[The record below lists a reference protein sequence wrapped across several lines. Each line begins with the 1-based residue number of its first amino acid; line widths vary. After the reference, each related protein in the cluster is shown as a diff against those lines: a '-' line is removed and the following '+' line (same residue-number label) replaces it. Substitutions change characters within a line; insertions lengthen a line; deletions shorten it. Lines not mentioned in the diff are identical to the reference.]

1 MKMPF
6 RRLSPAVPATSAA
19 AADGVDLD
27 EFLDA
32 PRPSRTRRWI
42 KWGLVVL
49 GVVLLVLLLR
59 GCLQPAATGEYLTK
73 SAARGDLTVTVS
85 ATGTLKP
92 TNEVQVGSEQS
103 GIVTQVFADNND
115 RVTKGQPLARLDTSR
130 LTDAITQNRAALNLA
145 RAQVDQA
152 QATAQASAS
161 SLARLENVYKLS
173 GGKVPSLTELDN
185 ARADRARTVAAVRA
199 AQASVVQAEAQ
210 LSSAQINLTKAT
222 IYSPV
227 TGVVLS
233 RQIDPGQTVAASFT
247 APVLFTIA
255 EDLGAMKL
263 EVQVDEADVGLVEAG
278 QAASFAV
285 DAYPGRRFPA
295 TVERVDVGSDGA
307 GTNAAAT
314 TANQVVSYTAVLS
327 VRNDDGRL
335 RPGMTAT
342 AEIVTQTERNQLLV
356 ANEALRWQP
365 EKEEGGGLQFGP
377 PPGPEQKVGIGR
389 GATGT
394 VYVLGADGT
403 PQSLPVRVGVSDGT
417 RTAVTGGALKAGQK
431 VVVGQLVPGESEA
444 EAKGGS
450 GG

>member
-1 MKMPF
+1 MRLPF
-6 RRLSPAVPATSAA
+6 RRRTATATDA
-19 AADGVDLD
+19 LADADLD

-32 PRPSRTRRWI
+32 PRPSRRRTWI
-42 KWGLVVL
+42 KWGLVAV
-49 GVVLLVLLLR
+49 GVVLLALLVR
-59 GCLQPAATGEYLTK
+59 SCAQPAATGEYLTK
-73 SAARGDLTVTVS
+73 PAARGDLTVTVS

-103 GIVTQVFADNND
+103 GIVTAVFADNND
-115 RVTKGQPLARLDTSR
+115 RVSKGQPLARLDISR
-130 LTDAITQNRAALNLA
+130 LTDTITQNRAALNLA

-152 QATAQASAS
+152 KATAQASAS

-199 AQASVVQAEAQ
+199 AEASVVQASAQ
-210 LSSAQINLTKAT
+210 LSSAQINLGKAT

-278 QAASFAV
+278 QTATFAV

-295 TVERVDVGSDGA
+295 RVERVDVGSDGE
-307 GTNAAAT
+307 GTSTAAAT
-314 TANQVVSYTAVLS
+314 TNQVVSYTAVLS
-327 VRNDDGRL
+327 VRNNDGRL

-342 AEIVTQTERNQLLV
+342 AEIVTRTERGQLLV

-365 EKEEGGGLQFGP
+365 EKEAAGGLQIGP

-389 GATGT
+389 GASGT
-394 VYVLGADGT
+394 VYVLDADGT
-403 PQSLPVRVGVSDGT
+403 PKPLPIRIGVSDGT
-417 RTAVTGGALKAGQK
+417 RTAVTGGALKPGQK
-431 VVVGQLVPGESEA
+431 VVVGQLAPGETEA
-444 EAKGGS
+444 EARGNSS
-450 GG
+450 G